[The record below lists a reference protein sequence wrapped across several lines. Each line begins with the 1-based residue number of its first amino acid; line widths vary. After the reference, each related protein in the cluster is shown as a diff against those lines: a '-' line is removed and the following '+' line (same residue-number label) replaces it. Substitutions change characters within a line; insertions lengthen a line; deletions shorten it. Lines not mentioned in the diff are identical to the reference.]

1 MQNFKEDLE
10 AQLKELDSLI
20 KKSNANLSK
29 LKHIPVRKIA
39 ISKSNGNDQY
49 YWVDK
54 DSGKRVYAKSGE
66 LDKLK
71 ETAQQGYEKA
81 LSKKLSYLRRCLYDF
96 LKKYDVSEID
106 NVYDE
111 MSKARQKLITPIVD
125 TEEIL
130 VKKWRAVSYKSL
142 GFMDDSDF
150 YSNNGVRVRS
160 KSELIIANMLEQY
173 GVPYHY
179 EYPILLK
186 GLGTVHPDFT
196 CLNVRKKKEI
206 IWEHFG
212 MMDNIA
218 YANKN
223 VSKIHAYNQNGY
235 ILGKNMIMTFET
247 SQQAISSNI
256 IRNMIEEFLI

>member
-1 MQNFKEDLE
+1 
-10 AQLKELDSLI
+10 
-20 KKSNANLSK
+20 
-29 LKHIPVRKIA
+29 
-39 ISKSNGNDQY
+39 
-49 YWVDK
+49 
-54 DSGKRVYAKSGE
+54 
-66 LDKLK
+66 
-71 ETAQQGYEKA
+71 
-81 LSKKLSYLRRCLYDF
+81 
-96 LKKYDVSEID
+96 
-106 NVYDE
+106 

-130 VKKWRAVSYKSL
+130 VKKWKAVSYKSL

-160 KSELIIANMLEQY
+160 KSELIIANMLEEY

>member
-1 MQNFKEDLE
+1 MQNYKEDLE
-10 AQLKELDSLI
+10 VQLRELDNLI
-20 KKSNANLSK
+20 TRSNSNLSK
-29 LKHIPVRKIA
+29 LKDIPTRRIA
-39 ISKSNGNDQY
+39 VSKSNGNNQY

-54 DSGKRVYAKSGE
+54 DSGKRVYARADE
-66 LDKLK
+66 LGMLK
-71 ETAQQGYEKA
+71 KTAQQGYEKA
-81 LSKKLSYLRRCLYDF
+81 VGKKLSYLRRCLYDF
-96 LKKYDVSEID
+96 LRKYDISEID

-111 MSKARQKLITPIVD
+111 MSKARQKLITPIAD
-125 TEEIL
+125 TEDIL
-130 VKKWRAVSYKSL
+130 VKKWETAAFEGL
-142 GFMDDSDF
+142 GFMDGSEF

-179 EYPILLK
+179 EYPLHLK

-196 CLNVRKKKEI
+196 CLNVRKKREI

-223 VSKIHAYNQNGY
+223 VSKIHAYIQNGFF
-235 ILGKNMIMTFET
+235 LGKNMIMTFET
-247 SQQAISSNI
+247 SQHAISSNI
-256 IRNMIEEFLI
+256 IRNMVEEYMI